1 MSIRR
6 LLFLAACIAG
16 IAACS
21 EEVSPLEQ
29 ICKAEIARK
38 VANSDM
44 IIESSEISSISKDAD
59 GNVMVKGKAELMEG
73 VVKKSIPF
81 TCVMQGEG
89 KDASVIRADLIYN

>member
-6 LLFLAACIAG
+6 LLFIAASIALM
-16 IAACS
+16 AACS

-29 ICKAEIARK
+29 ICKDEIARK

-44 IIESSEISSISKDAD
+44 IIDSSEISSISKDAD
-59 GNVMVKGKAELMEG
+59 GNVMVKGKAELTEG
-73 VVKKSIPF
+73 VAKKSIPF

>member
-1 MSIRR
+1 M
-6 LLFLAACIAG
+6 
-16 IAACS
+16 AACS

-29 ICKAEIARK
+29 ICKDEIARK

-44 IIESSEISSISKDAD
+44 IIDSSEISSISKDAD
-59 GNVMVKGKAELMEG
+59 GNVMVKGKAELTEG
-73 VVKKSIPF
+73 VAKKSIPF

>member
-6 LLFLAACIAG
+6 LLFTAASIALM
-16 IAACS
+16 AACS

-29 ICKAEIARK
+29 ICKDEIARK

-44 IIESSEISSISKDAD
+44 IIDSSEISSISKDAD
-59 GNVMVKGKAELMEG
+59 GNVMVKGKAELTEG
-73 VVKKSIPF
+73 VAKKSIPF

>member
-1 MSIRR
+1 VSIRR
-6 LLFLAACIAG
+6 LLFTAASIALM
-16 IAACS
+16 AACS

-29 ICKAEIARK
+29 ICKDEIARK

-44 IIESSEISSISKDAD
+44 IIDSSEISSISKDAD
-59 GNVMVKGKAELMEG
+59 GNVMVKGKAELTEG
-73 VVKKSIPF
+73 VAKKSIPF